1 MNPIKRRKDQLKQEY
16 AILSDIHGNSWAL
29 TAVLDDIH
37 TKGISDLINL
47 GDIFYGPLDPGGTA
61 EILNKY
67 RMETVQGN
75 EDRIIYETT
84 EASLTNPTLH
94 FVISQLSNQEKI
106 WLRQLPKTKII
117 GNEIFICH
125 GIPKNDYEYLLE
137 EIQNY
142 LVTLRSESEIEAMI
156 GNIGCRVIAC
166 GHSHVAKTV
175 CLPDGK
181 MIINAGSVGLPA
193 YSEDYPRFHRMET
206 GCPHASYSILKKM
219 KRGWNVENIKIAY
232 DWEKAAQQAEEN
244 HRKDWA
250 QWLRTGRA

>member
-1 MNPIKRRKDQLKQEY
+1 LNNEPKY

-29 TAVLDDIH
+29 KAVLDDIH
-37 TKGISDLINL
+37 TKGIKCLINL

-61 EILNKY
+61 EILNNY

-84 EASLTNPTLH
+84 EANLTNPTLH
-94 FVISQLSNQEKI
+94 FVVSQLSNQKKV

-117 GNEIFICH
+117 DNEIFLCH
-125 GIPKNDYEYLLE
+125 GTPGYDSKYLLE
-137 EIQNY
+137 EIQHN
-142 LVTLRSESEIEAMI
+142 LVTLRSESEIKALVR
-156 GNIGCRVIAC
+156 NIDCPVILC
-166 GHSHVAKTV
+166 GHSHVTKTV
-175 CLPDGK
+175 CLPDGR

-193 YSEDYPRFHRMET
+193 YSDDSPQFHKMET
-206 GCPHASYSILKKM
+206 GCPHATYAILKKM
-219 KRGWNVENIKIAY
+219 KRGWNVEHFKIAY
-232 DWEKAAQQAEEN
+232 DWEKAAQQAEKN